1 MEPDIRKGLEGV
13 IADRTAV
20 SRMDPATQTLT
31 YRGYPVT
38 DLAERCGFEEVA
50 YLLWNGEL
58 PTRAQLKAFQAAE
71 RRQRALP
78 DELQHLLEH
87 CPPGAHPMD
96 LLRTA
101 VSYLGMTVPVARDPE
116 SQHRQTMDLLAK
128 IPTVIAFDARSR
140 QGLQPIPP
148 RTDLPFCDNMFWMT
162 FGRVPHPD
170 VVKAFEVALIL
181 YAEHG
186 FNAST
191 FAARVVTSTMADLH
205 GAVTAGIAA
214 LKGTLHGG
222 ANEAVIADLSE
233 VGAPENVRPWLKARL
248 AERRKI
254 MGFGHRVY
262 RNGDSRVP
270 LAAKWGRRVA
280 EIVGNPHW
288 HSIADVLRDAMRE
301 EKGIHPNLDFET
313 GPMYSLMGFA
323 PAQFTPIFVM
333 GRVVGWTAHILEQA
347 ADNRLIRP
355 MSTYAGVP
363 MRPFVSIERR
373 EAPSTDALP
382 VSARPRVRPRI
393 LGGPHHVPAGP
404 LHPVMPQ
411 RERPATLR

>member
-13 IADRTAV
+13 IADKTAV

-38 DLAERCGFEEVA
+38 ELAERCGFEEVA
-50 YLLWNGEL
+50 YLLWYGEL
-58 PTRAQLKAFQAAE
+58 PTRAQLKAFQAVE
-71 RRQRALP
+71 RKRRALP
-78 DELQHLLEH
+78 DDLLFLLQHS
-87 CPPGAHPMD
+87 PAGSHPMD
-96 LLRTA
+96 VLRTA
-101 VSYLGMTVPVARDPE
+101 VSYLGLSVPVAHDVE
-116 SQHRQTMDLLAK
+116 SQRRQTLDLLAR
-128 IPTVIAFDARSR
+128 IPTIVAVDARAR
-140 QGLQPIPP
+140 QGLAPIPP
-148 RTDLPFCDNMFWMT
+148 RSDLSLAENVFWMT

-170 VVKAFEVALIL
+170 IVKAFEVALIL

-214 LKGTLHGG
+214 LKGALHGG
-222 ANEAVIADLSE
+222 ANEAVIVDLAQVGTPENARTWLRARLSE
-233 VGAPENVRPWLKARL
+233 H
-248 AERRKI
+248 RKI

-270 LAAKWGRRVA
+270 LAAAWGRRVA
-280 EIVGNPHW
+280 AIVGNDRW
-288 HSIADVLRDAMRE
+288 HAIGDVLREAMRE

-313 GPMYSLMGFA
+313 GPMYALMGFA

-355 MSTYAGVP
+355 MSFYVGVP
-363 MRPFVSIERR
+363 ARPFVPIERR
-373 EAPSTDALP
+373 VATEGEAEP
-382 VSARPRVRPRI
+382 VPATPRVRARI
-393 LGGPHHVPAGP
+393 LGGPRQVAAGRNSPATP
-404 LHPVMPQ
+404 H
-411 RERPATLR
+411 RERPASPH